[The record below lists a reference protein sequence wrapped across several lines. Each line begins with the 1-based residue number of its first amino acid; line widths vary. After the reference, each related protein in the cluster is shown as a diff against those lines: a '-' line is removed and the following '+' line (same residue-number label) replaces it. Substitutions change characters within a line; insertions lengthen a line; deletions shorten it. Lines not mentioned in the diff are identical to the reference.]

1 MKTNIIYSGDCLQ
14 VLKTFPDNS
23 IDSIVTDPPYGLE
36 FMGKDWDKFKQE
48 KNDYYNFTFKWAR
61 ECWRILKPGGF
72 ILSFG
77 GARTY
82 HRLACAIEDAGFEI
96 RDMVEWVYG
105 SGFPKSLDINKQLN
119 KKERNKEKDFE
130 GWGTALKPA
139 HEPIC
144 LARKPLSEK
153 SVVENIL
160 KWGTGGLNI
169 NAARI
174 PIDKK
179 KEIDNRVGTNR
190 IRGDKRGLNSKIIFG
205 DITKNGVQMYKE
217 QGRFPANLI
226 HDGSQEVLNLFPETK
241 SANGH
246 FNKDGYNQGNGVTN
260 FTRGNYNGYGDNG
273 SAARFFYCAKASK
286 NERNE
291 GLDNKKNTHPTVKP
305 IALIRYLVR
314 LITPKGGLVLDPFI
328 GSGTTGIAALL
339 EGMSYIGIEKEP
351 EYIKIAEKR
360 IQHFKNDMVK
370 EKK

>member
-1 MKTNIIYSGDCLQ
+1 MKTNIIYCGDCLQ

-23 IDSIVTDPPYGLE
+23 IDSIITDPPYGLE

-96 RDMVEWVYG
+96 KDMIEWIYG
-105 SGFPKSLDINKQLN
+105 SGMPKSTN
-119 KKERNKEKDFE
+119 
-130 GWGTALKPA
+130 LKPA

-144 LARKPLSEK
+144 LARKPISEK
-153 SVVENIL
+153 NLMNNVQ
-160 KWGTGGLNI
+160 KWGTGRLNI
-169 NAARI
+169 DVCRI
-174 PIDKK
+174 MTGEKIEVGRSGRKHK
-179 KEIDNRVGTNR
+179 SLFQSSNVNSEQRVFQN
-190 IRGDKRGLNSKIIFG
+190 K
-205 DITKNGVQMYKE
+205 
-217 QGRFPANLI
+217 GRFPANLI
-226 HDGSQEVLNLFPETK
+226 HDGSQEVLNLFPETNSPGK
-241 SANGH
+241 YHSGSIRKTLKKDNLYNLSFLKGE
-246 FNKDGYNQGNGVTN
+246 NKQEAPDN
-260 FTRGNYNGYGDNG
+260 YGDKG

-291 GLDNKKNTHPTVKP
+291 GLDNKKNIHPTVKP
-305 IALIRYLVR
+305 IALIRYLIR

-339 EGMSYIGIEKEP
+339 EGMLYIGVEKEP
-351 EYIKIAEKR
+351 EYTKIAEKR
-360 IQHFKNDMVK
+360 IQYFKNDMIK